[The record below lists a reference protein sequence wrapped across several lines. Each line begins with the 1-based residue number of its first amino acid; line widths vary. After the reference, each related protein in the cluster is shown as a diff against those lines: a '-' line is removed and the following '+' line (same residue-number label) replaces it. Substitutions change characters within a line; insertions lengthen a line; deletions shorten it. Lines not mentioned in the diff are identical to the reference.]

1 MTLTDLARAGGASLV
16 DLRVDDER
24 AAELKTCAIGWQS
37 WTLTRRQS
45 CDLELLACGG
55 FTPLESFLG
64 EKDYRSVCGQMRL
77 ADGTLWP
84 IPVTLDVPGT
94 VLGAIGPAEALAL
107 RDDEGVMLAALW
119 ITEAWP
125 ADPREEAAQVFGS
138 TDEAHPGVE
147 HLLNRTNRWYVSGA
161 LEVLNLPEH
170 RDFRGLL
177 LTPAGLRAEF
187 LRCGWQRIVA
197 FQTRN
202 PMHRAHQQLTLRAAR
217 DAGANL
223 LLHPVVGMGRPGD
236 IDAPTRVRCYQA
248 LLPTYP
254 PGTAM
259 LSLLPLAMRMGG
271 PREALW
277 HAIIRRNY
285 GATHFIVGRDHASPG
300 VDSGGQAFYTPYEAQ
315 DLLAQHA
322 GELGLEIMPF
332 TKMVYVPERDAYS
345 AENELPP
352 GALARSISG
361 TEQRALLA
369 KGRNL
374 PTWFTPPAVAAELRR
389 SYPPLSERGFT
400 VFFTGLS
407 GAGKSTIAED
417 LCARL
422 REDVGRRVTLLD
434 GDVVRRHLSSDLGFS
449 REERD
454 RNVLRIGYVAAEIT
468 AHRGIAVCAPIA
480 PYDEARREVRGLV
493 ESGGGFVLVHVATP
507 LGVCERRDRKGLYAR
522 ARAGMLPQFTGISDP
537 YEVPTDA
544 DVVVDTE
551 QSVDAATVAI
561 LEHLQRLGYLGNVGP
576 VVVNQEIGELV
587 LGA

>member
-1 MTLTDLARAGGASLV
+1 
-16 DLRVDDER
+16 
-24 AAELKTCAIGWQS
+24 
-37 WTLTRRQS
+37 
-45 CDLELLACGG
+45 
-55 FTPLESFLG
+55 
-64 EKDYRSVCGQMRL
+64 
-77 ADGTLWP
+77 
-84 IPVTLDVPGT
+84 
-94 VLGAIGPAEALAL
+94 
-107 RDDEGVMLAALW
+107 
-119 ITEAWP
+119 
-125 ADPREEAAQVFGS
+125 
-138 TDEAHPGVE
+138 
-147 HLLNRTNRWYVSGA
+147 
-161 LEVLNLPEH
+161 
-170 RDFRGLL
+170 
-177 LTPAGLRAEF
+177 
-187 LRCGWQRIVA
+187 
-197 FQTRN
+197 
-202 PMHRAHQQLTLRAAR
+202 
-217 DAGANL
+217 
-223 LLHPVVGMGRPGD
+223 
-236 IDAPTRVRCYQA
+236 
-248 LLPTYP
+248 
-254 PGTAM
+254 
-259 LSLLPLAMRMGG
+259 
-271 PREALW
+271 
-277 HAIIRRNY
+277 
-285 GATHFIVGRDHASPG
+285 
-300 VDSGGQAFYTPYEAQ
+300 
-315 DLLAQHA
+315 
-322 GELGLEIMPF
+322 
-332 TKMVYVPERDAYS
+332 
-345 AENELPP
+345 
-352 GALARSISG
+352 
-361 TEQRALLA
+361 
-369 KGRNL
+369 
-374 PTWFTPPAVAAELRR
+374 VAAELRR